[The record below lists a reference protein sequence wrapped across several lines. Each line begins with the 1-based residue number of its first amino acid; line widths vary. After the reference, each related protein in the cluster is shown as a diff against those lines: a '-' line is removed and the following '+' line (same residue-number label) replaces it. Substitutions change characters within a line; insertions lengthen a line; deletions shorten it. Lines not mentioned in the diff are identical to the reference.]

1 MNDSIKNK
9 KWGGGGWEEVHSL
22 YTANYTVSHSGPACP
37 KKFRIFHC
45 ERNTG
50 FDSGIPF

>member
-22 YTANYTVSHSGPACP
+22 YTANYTVSHSGPPCP
-37 KKFRIFHC
+37 KNGR
-45 ERNTG
+45 E
-50 FDSGIPF
+50 IPDLIPVSHFNNFM